1 MSSVHRIT
9 LPKEAL
15 PFIVFFFFLLLLN
28 YRQKGVKL
36 LTYIQISSMHWFV
49 GGFVEPP
56 QQDLDGRALSRP
68 KPHPS
73 DKTE

>member
-1 MSSVHRIT
+1 
-9 LPKEAL
+9 
-15 PFIVFFFFLLLLN
+15 
-28 YRQKGVKL
+28 
-36 LTYIQISSMHWFV
+36 MHWSV
-49 GGFVEPP
+49 GGSVEPP